1 MRPCW
6 QSSWAARSVV
16 VVELHDISGV
26 LIDGSNVCRDRSISP
41 RGADAAWERLEFFLH
56 SLGNALPPSS
66 LYVVAD
72 RSLFPRLDARGK
84 QCLKDLRGQGCLEE
98 VKFADER
105 LLELAFSDNSPR
117 QGAVIATMD
126 RFDDFRRRYPELDAA
141 KAIAWSTDSKGEPVP
156 EFRPFGPRPHHQV
169 SRKEEAGELYERG
182 LRRYEVE
189 NRAASRYFRCRQ
201 EKCLLAEL
209 WPDRLEELP
218 RYDQDHDCF
227 VCPGCK
233 TPLDDAGP
241 RPPAVAVIVF
251 FDEVE
256 RGRFLIEDG
265 PGVMV
270 GRTRSKRCIGL
281 EELLPG
287 SDLALI
293 SRTHIKLSIDGGNV
307 TVEDLDSKNGT
318 RIGDLESDSTTAKEI
333 PAGRA
338 SSWPLDCRII
348 LPSRVALERSGRR
361 HPISGK
367 HVDNSLPNE
376 PSGPPTVRADR
387 PPTRD

>member
-1 MRPCW
+1 
-6 QSSWAARSVV
+6 
-16 VVELHDISGV
+16 
-26 LIDGSNVCRDRSISP
+26 
-41 RGADAAWERLEFFLH
+41 
-56 SLGNALPPSS
+56 
-66 LYVVAD
+66 
-72 RSLFPRLDARGK
+72 
-84 QCLKDLRGQGCLEE
+84 LEE

-126 RFDDFRRRYPELDAA
+126 SFVDFRRRYPELGTA
-141 KAIAWSTDSKGEPVP
+141 KAIVWSTDDEGGPVP
-156 EFRPFGPRPHHQV
+156 EFRPFGPRPHQQV
-169 SRKEEAGELYERG
+169 SRKEEEGELYERG

>member
-1 MRPCW
+1 MPE
-6 QSSWAARSVV
+6 
-16 VVELHDISGV
+16 VEFHDVAGV
-26 LIDGSNVCRDRSISP
+26 LIDGSNICRDVSISP
-41 RGADAAWERLEFFLH
+41 RGADAAWERLELLLH
-56 SLGNALPPSS
+56 SFGSAFSPSS

-84 QCLKDLRGQGCLEE
+84 QCLKALRTQGRLEE

-105 LLELAFSDNSPR
+105 LLELAFSDDSPR

-126 RFDDFRRRYPELDAA
+126 RFVDFRRRYPELDAA
-141 KAIAWSTDSKGEPVP
+141 KAIVWSTDDEGGPVP
-156 EFRPFGPRPHHQV
+156 EFRPFGTRPHQQV
-169 SRKEEAGELYERG
+169 SRKEEEGELYERG

-201 EKCLLAEL
+201 EKCLLAKL

-227 VCPGCK
+227 VCPSCK

-270 GRTRSKRCIGL
+270 GRTRSKKCIGL

-307 TVEDLDSKNGT
+307 TIEDLDSKNGT

-333 PAGRA
+333 SPGRA
-338 SSWPLDCRII
+338 SSWPLDSRII
-348 LPSRVALERSGRR
+348 LPSGVALERSGRR

-367 HVDNSLPNE
+367 HVDNSLPTE
-376 PSGPPTVRADR
+376 PPGPPTVRADR